1 MAGLSSFFNW
11 YHDNGI
17 LPNLWKGA
25 TGQLSQEK
33 MNTENI
39 DYQKERN
46 KIEDSRYEE
55 ETAYNR
61 AFAEDQRD
69 YERSRD
75 ALSDTR
81 YADETAYNRAFAE
94 NERNYQRSFAAEE
107 QQYNRA
113 FAEEKRDYDRA
124 LQQQIFE
131 REDTALE
138 RQAQSLAKL
147 GINPLSQNMSGL
159 GAGSVVSSGS
169 APGSS
174 AGSSVSVPSA
184 GNQSHS
190 SGQQAPA
197 LSGRGGKALQNMAI
211 QSHGI
216 IEALAPINEMV
227 NSISNLNQQGV
238 QRDVLREQQN
248 LYALQ
253 SERVRL
259 ENAEFMAKHGIRYSD
274 DGSLVIDPYNHTSRD
289 FSDVDYRD
297 KNASANRNERVDV
310 FQEDYNVNDMSTD
323 KERLATGIVSQL
335 ATGVVNDAVTGT
347 LDAVD
352 KTLNDNK
359 VVRGAVAGASALA
372 KSKFD
377 RSPIG
382 KAYNLL
388 IKPRVD
394 AARKRKE
401 ERKKNK
407 E

>member
-1 MAGLSSFFNW
+1 MGALQNFFNW

-17 LPNLWKGA
+17 IPNLWKGA

-46 KIEDSRYEE
+46 KIEDARYTE

-61 AFAEDQRD
+61 AFAEDQRS

-75 ALSDTR
+75 ALSDER
-81 YADETAYNRAFAE
+81 YANETAYNRAFAE
-94 NERNYQRSFAAEE
+94 NERDYQRAFAAED
-107 QQYNRA
+107 QSYQRR
-113 FAEEKRDYDRA
+113 FAEEQRDYDRA

-138 RQAQSLAKL
+138 RQAQSLSKL

-174 AGSSVSVPSA
+174 AGSASA
-184 GNQSHS
+184 PALANQSHS

-211 QSHGI
+211 TSHGI
-216 IEALAPINEMV
+216 IEALGPINEMV
-227 NSISNLNQQGV
+227 NSIANLNQQGI
-238 QRDVLREQQN
+238 QRDVLREQKN
-248 LYALQ
+248 LMSFQAQ
-253 SERVRL
+253 RQQL
-259 ENAEFMAKHGIRYSD
+259 ENMNYMAKNGIKQNS
-274 DGSLVIDPYNHTSRD
+274 DGSYSIDPYHHSAQE
-289 FSDVDYRD
+289 FSDVEYRD
-297 KNASANRNERVDV
+297 KNASANRNERVDN

-323 KERLATGIVSQL
+323 KERLATGIISQL
-335 ATGVVNDAVTGT
+335 SDGVVNNAVQGT

-352 KTLNDNK
+352 NVLDNQPK
-359 VVRGAVAGASALA
+359 AVKGAAAFAGAFL
-372 KSKFD
+372 KSKFNH
-377 RSPIG
+377 SPFG
-382 KAYNLL
+382 YAYNTL
-388 IKPRVD
+388 IKPKID
-394 AARKRKE
+394 SAKKRRE
-401 ERKKNK
+401 ERKKK
-407 E
+407 K